1 MGPVLSLF
9 SKPEAHMVHSPPGEP
24 PGGISHVNIGGQIVA
39 MHVPPGVVAGQTL
52 QNQVPQPQQLPVAIQ
67 VPQPQQAQQMR
78 RHTRVLW
85 DIENVSIPSGINTE
99 EAVRAL
105 ERWLETRGLWGAGVV
120 GLITAF
126 FNPEKVGTR
135 MRDALNRANV
145 TQVFAGSKRED
156 ADRRLVAQLWRDLE
170 LLPIGAATAV
180 VFITADKDFIEQL
193 RRVKERGGP
202 TVLLTTAPL
211 GSAHY
216 NALANSATETH
227 LWRDIVCTAPAPA
240 AAAEPPPPMEAA
252 AEKAAAEKA
261 AADKAAAEAEKA
273 KAKKRAKKEKQKKK
287 KNKKK
292 KAQGAGATVGDD
304 DDDDDDDD
312 GEVAPPTAPPVFV
325 PVRYEAKCT
334 YWDGA
339 KGFGFLSP
347 VQHGGKELYVN
358 EKALCAA
365 CSHDGKQ
372 RSLRRGDL
380 VSYALGSNH
389 KGPCAIDVKLVS
401 RAPAHMDEQRN
412 VRSGPPAVLGKKGNR
427 RAASVQV

>member
-9 SKPEAHMVHSPPGEP
+9 STPEV
-24 PGGISHVNIGGQIVA
+24 Q
-39 MHVPPGVVAGQTL
+39 
-52 QNQVPQPQQLPVAIQ
+52 
-67 VPQPQQAQQMR
+67 

-85 DIENVSIPSGINTE
+85 DIENVSVPSGIDTV

-126 FNPEKVGTR
+126 FNPDSVGTR

-145 TQVFAGSKRED
+145 EQVLASSKRED
-156 ADRRLVAQLWRDLE
+156 ADRKLNARLERDLA

-180 VFITADKDFIEQL
+180 VFITADMDFIEQL

-202 TVLLTTAPL
+202 TVLLTTAL
-211 GSAHY
+211 HGSAHY
-216 NALANSATETH
+216 NALAHSATETH

-240 AAAEPPPPMEAA
+240 AAAESPAPAPPSAVESAGSLCSLCKERLPKEAFTSAQLKKSAAVRRCKVCLTASGGNGGSATYDAPVPVAEKAAAEKAAAEKAAAVRVAAEKAAAEKAA

-261 AADKAAAEAEKA
+261 AADKAAAE
-273 KAKKRAKKEKQKKK
+273 
-287 KNKKK
+287 
-292 KAQGAGATVGDD
+292 
-304 DDDDDDDD
+304 
-312 GEVAPPTAPPVFV
+312 
-325 PVRYEAKCT
+325 PVRYEARCSF
-334 YWDGA
+334 WNGP

-347 VQHGGKELYVN
+347 VQHGKELYVN
-358 EKALCAA
+358 NKALCAA
-365 CSHDGKQ
+365 CSHEGKQ
-372 RSLRRGDL
+372 RSLRPGDL

-412 VRSGPPAVLGKKGNR
+412 DRSGPPAVLGKKGNR